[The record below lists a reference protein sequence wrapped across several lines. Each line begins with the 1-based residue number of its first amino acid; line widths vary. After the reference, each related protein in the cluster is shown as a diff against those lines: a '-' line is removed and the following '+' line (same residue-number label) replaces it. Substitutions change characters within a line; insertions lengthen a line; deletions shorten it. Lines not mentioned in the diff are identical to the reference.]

1 MSERKSIA
9 EISEQTDTNQKTI
22 RAYLRANHSR
32 SAELKNS
39 RWGDAKQGYA
49 LSAKLTT
56 ELVERYT
63 ASDDEAESES
73 E

>member
-1 MSERKSIA
+1 MSERMSIA

-22 RAYLRANHSR
+22 RAFLRANHAR

-49 LSAKLTT
+49 LSVKLTT

-63 ASDDEAESES
+63 ASDDETDSE